1 MSKTG
6 ETAATGAREYSI
18 YTIQAGTVQDIV
30 SQAQNMQ
37 TVQPYALVGQNVFLK
52 IRACKSK
59 LQISE
64 RNADR
69 DRLIKFLGPR
79 IFYFAEETN
88 HIITKSTFEPMSL

>member
-37 TVQPYALVGQNVFLK
+37 TVQPYALVSQNVFFKKSVLVS
-52 IRACKSK
+52 RSCK
-59 LQISE
+59 LVRE
-64 RNADR
+64 T
-69 DRLIKFLGPR
+69 LIEIG
-79 IFYFAEETN
+79 
-88 HIITKSTFEPMSL
+88 